1 MKSEELNAK
10 RQLRQSIRATKAS
23 YSRAE
28 LEALSVSVL
37 QRLEQHHRF
46 AEARTVLL
54 YHSLPDEVDT
64 HGFIDRWCGQK
75 EIVLPTVVGDDL
87 ELHRYTGPDCLTLG
101 SYGILEPS
109 GELFT
114 DFDRITLAVIPGM
127 AFDQQGN
134 RLGRGKGYYDR
145 LLPRLPRTY
154 KLGLCFPF
162 QFLTEEIPH
171 EPHDC
176 RMDEVLILPDYP
188 SGHRP

>member
-1 MKSEELNAK
+1 MKNEELSAK
-10 RQLRQSIRATKAS
+10 RILRQSIRMIKAS
-23 YSRAE
+23 YSREE
-28 LEALSVSVL
+28 LEALSLSLLRV
-37 QRLEQHHRF
+37 LEQHPCF
-46 AEARTVLL
+46 VQARTVLF
-54 YHSLPDEVDT
+54 YHSLPDEVFT
-64 HGFIDRWCGQK
+64 HAFIDRWCVEK

-87 ELHRYTGPDCLTLG
+87 ELHLYTGPDCLSLG

-127 AFDQQGN
+127 AFDLQGN

-145 LLPRLPRTY
+145 LLPRLSHAY

-162 QFLTEEIPH
+162 QILDEEIPH

-176 RMDEVLILPDYP
+176 RVDTVLR
-188 SGHRP
+188 G

>member
-1 MKSEELNAK
+1 MKTK
-10 RQLRQSIRATKAS
+10 QFIRQSIRTIKAS

-28 LEALSVSVL
+28 LEALSVSLL
-37 QRLEQHHRF
+37 QQLEQHPAF
-46 AEARTVLL
+46 VEACTVLL

-75 EIVLPTVVGDDL
+75 EIILPTVVGDDL

-127 AFDQQGN
+127 AFDQRGN

-145 LLPRLPRTY
+145 LLPRLASAY

-162 QFLTEEIPH
+162 QLLDEEIPH
-171 EPHDC
+171 ESHDC
-176 RMDEVLILPDYP
+176 QMDEVLVIL
-188 SGHRP
+188 

>member
-1 MKSEELNAK
+1 MKNEELSAK
-10 RQLRQSIRATKAS
+10 RILRQSIRMIKAS
-23 YSRAE
+23 YSREE
-28 LEALSVSVL
+28 LEALSLSLL
-37 QRLEQHHRF
+37 QQLEQHPRF
-46 AEARTVLL
+46 VQARTVLL
-54 YHSLPDEVDT
+54 YHSLPDEVFT
-64 HGFIDRWCGQK
+64 HAFIDRWCGRK

-87 ELHRYTGPDCLTLG
+87 ELYRYTGPDCLSLG

-127 AFDQQGN
+127 AFDLQGN

-145 LLPRLPRTY
+145 LLPRLSRAY

-162 QFLTEEIPH
+162 QLLTEEIPH

-176 RMDEVLILPDYP
+176 RVDEVV
-188 SGHRP
+188 GTFR